1 MHNETHFSIKCQNIL
16 YIVMDHYSYNYPI
29 ILYSAIYGFIIN
41 ACLVLQLLITFYK
54 IPMPDNDMSST
65 QCMIMHIEWNSDNRF
80 VTHNK
85 HKYYVN
91 TIS

>member
-1 MHNETHFSIKCQNIL
+1 
-16 YIVMDHYSYNYPI
+16 MDHYSYNYPI

-65 QCMIMHIEWNSDNRF
+65 QCMIMHIE
-80 VTHNK
+80 
-85 HKYYVN
+85 
-91 TIS
+91 